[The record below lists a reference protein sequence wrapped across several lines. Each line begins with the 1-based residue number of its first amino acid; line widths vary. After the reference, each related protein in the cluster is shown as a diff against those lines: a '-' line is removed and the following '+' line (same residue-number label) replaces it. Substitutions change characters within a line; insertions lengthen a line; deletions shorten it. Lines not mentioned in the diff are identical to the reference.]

1 MHHQPRNSRGKER
14 SRRRGDIYFQPV
26 PRVAATS
33 SMQGD
38 DEGKGTG
45 SLFPPSAS
53 LFRLPYP
60 PPLPLLSLSLP
71 LFFVARGTSRA
82 VFRFLDVFSADPLD
96 RKKTGG
102 GGMNWM
108 EGEICIFER

>member
-53 LFRLPYP
+53 LFLS
-60 PPLPLLSLSLP
+60 SLSLP
-71 LFFVARGTSRA
+71 LFFVGSRA
-82 VFRFLDVFSADPLD
+82 VFRFLDVFSADLLD
-96 RKKTGG
+96 RPQDSRRKTGDDELDG
-102 GGMNWM
+102 GGNLY
-108 EGEICIFER
+108 I

>member
-1 MHHQPRNSRGKER
+1 
-14 SRRRGDIYFQPV
+14 
-26 PRVAATS
+26 
-33 SMQGD
+33 MQGD

-71 LFFVARGTSRA
+71 LFFVGSRA
-82 VFRFLDVFSADPLD
+82 VFRFLDVFSADLLD
-96 RKKTGG
+96 RPQDSRRKTGDDERDG
-102 GGMNWM
+102 GGNLY
-108 EGEICIFER
+108 I

>member
-38 DEGKGTG
+38 DEGKGIG

-53 LFRLPYP
+53 LFPCLIHLRFLSS
-60 PPLPLLSLSLP
+60 LSLSLP
-71 LFFVARGTSRA
+71 LFFVGSRA
-82 VFRFLDVFSADPLD
+82 VFRFLDVFSADLLD
-96 RKKTGG
+96 RPQDSRRKTGDDELDG
-102 GGMNWM
+102 GGNLY
-108 EGEICIFER
+108 I

>member
-1 MHHQPRNSRGKER
+1 
-14 SRRRGDIYFQPV
+14 
-26 PRVAATS
+26 
-33 SMQGD
+33 MQGD

-71 LFFVARGTSRA
+71 LFFVARDTSRA
-82 VFRFLDVFSADPLD
+82 VFRFLDVFSADLLD
-96 RKKTGG
+96 RPQDSRRKTGDDELDG
-102 GGMNWM
+102 GGNLY
-108 EGEICIFER
+108 I